1 MTDGSIMGM
10 FGSYRTPADLPKR
23 LPVFPLSGALLLPR
37 AELPLNIFEPRYLAM
52 VDHALSGDRVIG
64 MIQPASGEESQD
76 VPPLMKIGCLGRI
89 TAYAETAD
97 QRMLITLTGVS
108 RFQVVDE
115 LDVDTPYRQV
125 IPNYHPFAA
134 DLVSAAAAPDVNRSA
149 LLKAFRD
156 YLDAN
161 QMNADWSQV
170 DAAPTEVLVNTLS
183 QLAPYPPQEKQ
194 ALLEAPDLKTRAEV
208 LVALTEVAL
217 SKMAR
222 GGKPRLQ

>member
-1 MTDGSIMGM
+1 MGI
-10 FGSYRTPADLPKR
+10 FDRYRRPEDLPQR
-23 LPVFPLSGALLLPR
+23 IPVFPLAGALLLPR
-37 AELPLNIFEPRYLAM
+37 ADLPLNIFEPRYLAM
-52 VDHALSGDRVIG
+52 IEHALSTDRVIG
-64 MIQPASGEESQD
+64 MIQPAAGDEASDLPG
-76 VPPLMKIGCLGRI
+76 LMKVGCLGRI

-97 QRMLITLTGVS
+97 QRMMVTLTGIS
-108 RFQVVDE
+108 RFQIIDE
-115 LDVDTPYRQV
+115 LDADTPYRQV
-125 IPNYHPFAA
+125 IANYHPFAA
-134 DLVSAAAAPDVNRSA
+134 DLVSTAGAADVNRPA

-161 QMNADWSQV
+161 QMNADWGQV

-194 ALLEAPDLKTRAEV
+194 ALLEAPDLKTRADV